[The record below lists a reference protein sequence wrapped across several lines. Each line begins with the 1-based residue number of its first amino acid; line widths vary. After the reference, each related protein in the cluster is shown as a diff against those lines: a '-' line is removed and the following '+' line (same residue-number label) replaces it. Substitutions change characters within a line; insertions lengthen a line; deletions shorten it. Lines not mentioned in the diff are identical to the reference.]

1 MTTSTRFDLKFFC
14 VLSKNSHSR
23 ILHCTFFTRKGSTQC
38 AKKVVSN
45 SLGLVDFVIGLVNS
59 VFNLPEGQVMYFE
72 EFEEQ
77 KNCATN
83 SAHRKAF
90 GAT

>member
-1 MTTSTRFDLKFFC
+1 MSD
-14 VLSKNSHSR
+14 
-23 ILHCTFFTRKGSTQC
+23 
-38 AKKVVSN
+38 

-77 KNCATN
+77 KNCAIN
-83 SAHRKAF
+83 SARRKAF